1 MWCDA
6 ENDESAESY
15 EVPLVA
21 RHSSNLQ
28 GSLRVYHSN
37 TAVFSWCGAEA
48 TRADKVGQLAC
59 LPEFVQIQEIPEF
72 L

>member
-1 MWCDA
+1 MRCGT

-28 GSLRVYHSN
+28 GSLRVYQSN

-48 TRADKVGQLAC
+48 SRADEVGQLAC
-59 LPEFVQIQEIPEF
+59 PPEFVQMQEFPVF